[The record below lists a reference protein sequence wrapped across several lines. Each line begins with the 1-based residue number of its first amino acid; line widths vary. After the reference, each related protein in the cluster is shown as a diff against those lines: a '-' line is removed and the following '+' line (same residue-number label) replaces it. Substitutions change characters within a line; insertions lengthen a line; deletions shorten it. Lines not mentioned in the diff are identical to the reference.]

1 MTENLSA
8 DPVMAAMQQSLIDS
22 KTKVEPPKNEETPK
36 VEPPKN
42 EEPPKVEPPK
52 NEEPPKVETP
62 KVEPPKNEEPPKV
75 EPPVVQKSFDEEFLA
90 RFDNKFKS
98 VDEIKALLE
107 KPEFEFADERLEHW
121 NELAKKGIKI
131 DREFIELQGKD
142 YENMD
147 NPLDAIV
154 EAMKI
159 SEFKGMS
166 DNVINLELN
175 KKYNFSEWKDK
186 AEEDM
191 TPEDN
196 ANREL
201 LERDGTLKKDWLIN
215 YKNERVLEKQ
225 EDPKVLEAVAKEA
238 EINQSNWEKFVD
250 SDLVNKITKLS
261 SSVNDK
267 GETFDFDIS
276 EQDRKEVGD
285 IMKALTKDPMVFFG
299 QFLDKDD
306 KGNTVRN
313 HAALYQLML
322 KGRNYEKAIALA
334 YGDAAAKEALRIEKE
349 SKNTNF
355 SAQQSAGAEKVYATV
370 QEAQAA
376 AVRDKKL

>member
-1 MTENLSA
+1 MTENLSQDA
-8 DPVMAAMQQSLIDS
+8 MMAAMQKSLIDAQN
-22 KTKVEPPKNEETPK
+22 KTEPPKNEEPPK
-36 VEPPKN
+36 VDPPKN

-52 NEEPPKVETP
+52 NEEPPKVEPP

-75 EPPVVQKSFDEEFLA
+75 VPPVVQKSFDEELVE
-90 RFDNKFKS
+90 KFGGKYKS
-98 VDEIKALLE
+98 VEEIKALLE
-107 KPEFEFADERLEHW
+107 KPEFEFADEKLAHW

-131 DREFIELQGKD
+131 DKEFIELQGKD
-142 YENMD
+142 YESID
-147 NPLDAIV
+147 NPLEAIV
-154 EAMKI
+154 ESMKI
-159 SEFKGMS
+159 GDFKGMS

-175 KKYNFSEWKDK
+175 KKYNYSEWKDK

-225 EDPKVLEAVAKEA
+225 EDPKVLEAMAKEA
-238 EINQSNWEKFVD
+238 EINQSNWEKFVE

-261 SSVNDK
+261 SPIDDK
-267 GETFDFDIS
+267 GETFDFEVS
-276 EQDRKEVGD
+276 EQDRKEVGE

-299 QFLDKDD
+299 QFMDKDD
-306 KGNTVRN
+306 KGNLTRN
-313 HAALYQLML
+313 HAALFQLML

-334 YGDAAAKEALRIEKE
+334 HKDAASKEAIRIEKE

-355 SAQQSAGAEKVYATV
+355 SPSQTAGETKVYATV

-376 AVRDKKL
+376 AVQAKKL

>member
-1 MTENLSA
+1 MTESN
-8 DPVMAAMQQSLIDS
+8 DAMMNALAEAFNKDKAPIV
-22 KTKVEPPKNEETPK
+22 KEEAKPEIK
-36 VEPPKN
+36 EEVKSEIK
-42 EEPPKVEPPK
+42 EEPKAEVKEEVKQEAKAETKEEVKTEVKAEAKEEVKVVP
-52 NEEPPKVETP
+52 
-62 KVEPPKNEEPPKV
+62 
-75 EPPVVQKSFDEEFLA
+75 KSFDEELLEK
-90 RFDNKFKS
+90 FDKKYKS
-98 VDEIKALLE
+98 VDEIKALLAE
-107 KPEFEFADERLEHW
+107 PKVEFADENIAHW

-131 DREFIELQGKD
+131 DKEFLELQAKD
-142 YENMD
+142 YESLD
-147 NPLDAIV
+147 NPLEAIV

-159 SEFKGMS
+159 GEFKGLS

-225 EDPKVLEAVAKEA
+225 EDPKVLEAMAKEA
-238 EINQSNWEKFVD
+238 EINQFNWEKFVE

-261 SSVNDK
+261 SPINDK
-267 GETFDFDIS
+267 GETFDFEVS
-276 EQDRKEVGD
+276 EQDRKEAGE

-299 QFLDKDD
+299 QFMDKDD
-306 KGNTVRN
+306 KGNVTRN
-313 HAALYQLML
+313 HAALYSLML

-355 SAQQSAGAEKVYATV
+355 KVGESASGKSSPATV
-370 QEAQAA
+370 QEALREQ
-376 AVRDKKL
+376 VLKTKF